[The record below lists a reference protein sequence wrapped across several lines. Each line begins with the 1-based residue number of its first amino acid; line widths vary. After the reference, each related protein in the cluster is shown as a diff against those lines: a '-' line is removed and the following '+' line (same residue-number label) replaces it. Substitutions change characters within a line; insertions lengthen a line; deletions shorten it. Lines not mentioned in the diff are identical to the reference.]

1 MDTRDCDFIT
11 LLVCIKRPFKI
22 IRVFMK
28 HRIFLQ
34 TLINEVETRIVLMSS
49 TSNNNFVVF
58 LRL

>member
-1 MDTRDCDFIT
+1 MDTRDCDFLT

-34 TLINEVETRIVLMSS
+34 TLINKVETRIALMSS

>member
-34 TLINEVETRIVLMSS
+34 TLINKVETRIALMSS
-49 TSNNNFVVF
+49 TSNNNFIVS

>member
-1 MDTRDCDFIT
+1 MGTRDCDFIT

-34 TLINEVETRIVLMSS
+34 TLINKVESRIALMNS
-49 TSNNNFVVF
+49 TSNYNFIVS